1 MPSIWTGGAPNSLWW
16 GGEPVVRLLG
26 SLTKSHR
33 VPVARQR
40 AWNAIRIFKV
50 FRASEIAAGA
60 DINEANLQKY
70 LLALQRANYLRV
82 ERPKQNGKSLGHIVW
97 RLVDNTGPHCPIV
110 RQEGVY
116 DPNQDQVRFYSRE
129 SVGDGNAD
137 DDKGNEGST
146 DDERADDD
154 GRELDHRVA

>member
-1 MPSIWTGGAPNSLWW
+1 MA
-16 GGEPVVRLLG
+16 RLTG

-33 VPVARQR
+33 VAVARQR

-70 LLALQRANYLRV
+70 LLALQRAGYLRV
-82 ERPKQNGKSLGHIVW
+82 ERPKQNGKSLGHVVW

-110 RQEGVY
+110 RQDGVY
-116 DPNQDQVRFYSRE
+116 DPNQGRVRTYLRE
-129 SVGDGNAD
+129 PASDGSAD
-137 DDKGNEGST
+137 DGGNNDEGT
-146 DDERADDD
+146 DHGRADDD
-154 GRELDHRVA
+154 GIELDHRVA

>member
-1 MPSIWTGGAPNSLWW
+1 MWW
-16 GGEPVVRLLG
+16 GGEPVARLTG

-50 FRASEIAAGA
+50 FRASEIAVGA

-70 LLALQRANYLRV
+70 LLALQRAGYLRV
-82 ERPKQNGKSLGHIVW
+82 ERPKQNGKSLGHVVW

-110 RQEGVY
+110 RQDGVY
-116 DPNQDQVRFYSRE
+116 DPNQDRVRAYPRE
-129 SVGDGNAD
+129 PASD
-137 DDKGNEGST
+137 GST
-146 DDERADDD
+146 NDRSADTGGNNDEGTDHGGADDD
-154 GRELDHRVA
+154 GIELDHRVA